1 MRYERD
7 KDLAW
12 VITFTSFLVF
22 LLSAIACS
30 FFDTV
35 PQKVPAPVALAKAS
49 LNTAFLDVLA
59 GFTRIVSIGAIV
71 VGIYGIIFWP
81 HGRNA

>member
-1 MRYERD
+1 MRQLD

-30 FFDTV
+30 FLDAV
-35 PQKVPAPVALAKAS
+35 PQRVPTPVALAKAS
-49 LNTAFLDVLA
+49 LNIAFLDVLA
-59 GFTRIVSIGAIV
+59 GFVRLLSIGAII
-71 VGIYGIIFWP
+71 VGVYGIIFWP
-81 HGRNA
+81 HNRNA